1 MILIVD
7 DSIEWC
13 KTMKQHINMIAPN
26 EEVIECY
33 KGLEAIKAYRHHHPG
48 IVLMDIEMSDI
59 DGFKATRMLI
69 KEFPEARIVIVSQ
82 YNDKAY
88 YEEAESAGA
97 IGYVTKD
104 NLAPLKKYLLND
116 SHN

>member
-26 EEVIECY
+26 EEVIECH
-33 KGLEAIKAYRHHHPG
+33 KGLEAVKVYRHHHPDL
-48 IVLMDIEMSDI
+48 VLMDIAMDDI

-69 KEFPEARIVIVSQ
+69 KEFPDASIVIVSQ
-82 YNDKAY
+82 YIDKAY

-97 IGYVTKD
+97 IAYVTKD
-104 NLAPLKKYLLND
+104 NLAPLENILKR
-116 SHN
+116 